1 MVRRDSHDERF
12 RRLAAAGHDVHG
24 EASFVA
30 GYQPATVL
38 DAGCGTGRVAVELAR
53 RGIRTVGV
61 DNDAGA
67 LDVARSKSSDVRWLL
82 GELHSLHVTRRSGA
96 PVMFHV
102 VLAAGNLMILLP
114 RGSESRVLTRLAAHL
129 VPGGLLVAGFQL
141 LDGNYSLADY
151 DDDCAAAGLE
161 LYERFSTWSRDPF
174 RVDGGYVV
182 AVHRRP
188 RD

>member
-1 MVRRDSHDERF
+1 MTRRDAHDERF

-30 GYQPATVL
+30 GYEPATVL

-61 DNDAGA
+61 DNDAGV
-67 LDVARSKSSDVRWLL
+67 LDVARSKTSDVRWLL
-82 GELHSLHVTRRSGA
+82 GDLDSLHVT
-96 PVMFHV
+96 PVLFHV
-102 VLAAGNLMILLP
+102 VLAAGNLMVLLP
-114 RGSESRVLTRLAAHL
+114 RGSESRVLQRLAAHL